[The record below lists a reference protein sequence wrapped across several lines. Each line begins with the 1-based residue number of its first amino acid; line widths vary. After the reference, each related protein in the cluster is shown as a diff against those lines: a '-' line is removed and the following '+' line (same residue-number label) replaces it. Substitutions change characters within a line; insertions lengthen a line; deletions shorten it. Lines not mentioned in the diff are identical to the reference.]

1 MGNPRY
7 ANGQLRRRNRAR
19 LRAMGGECG
28 ICHGR
33 FGPIH
38 YDEPSDA
45 QHPLSFVVDEIKP
58 VSRWREFGYP
68 SARAAAEDWSNLQPA
83 HWFCNAQKGNKTG
96 QNGPKSGKFLRVR
109 LVRGGEG
116 PPPPPTATP
125 VRPAPIYTRENFK
138 EVFRAMATMKS
149 ITARGTRLEQLK
161 QLAKVLASGID
172 ACEDCR
178 ALPQLTK
185 QYRETIREIEEIEG
199 AADDTDEISEILA
212 QRESD
217 GKPGAVRT
225 HRTAV

>member
-1 MGNPRY
+1 MTNPRY

-96 QNGPKSGKFLRVR
+96 QNGPKSGKFLRV
-109 LVRGGEG
+109 
-116 PPPPPTATP
+116 P
-125 VRPAPIYTRENFK
+125 
-138 EVFRAMATMKS
+138 
-149 ITARGTRLEQLK
+149 
-161 QLAKVLASGID
+161 KV
-172 ACEDCR
+172 
-178 ALPQLTK
+178 
-185 QYRETIREIEEIEG
+185 
-199 AADDTDEISEILA
+199 
-212 QRESD
+212 SD
-217 GKPGAVRT
+217 GDW
-225 HRTAV
+225 